1 MAYRA
6 AVITVSDKGFRGERI
21 DTSGPAL
28 CALLKENGFEIACT
42 AIVPDEIEAIRE
54 ELLRCADQLQIPL
67 ILTTGGTGF
76 AERDVTPEATKE
88 VITRETPGIPE
99 AMRAESMRITPRGCL
114 SRSAAGIRGKSLII
128 NLPGSEKAAKEN
140 LNAVLPALSHGL
152 KILASEGS
160 ADCAAEAGKAAGSA
174 AAAAVAGPAS
184 GTGAAAAAEPAPG
197 TGAAAASDSA
207 SAAGPV
213 PAAEAAKT
221 ENAGGKRTP
230 PSMDRWMFEAKA
242 DFSARNIGMYLTHNG
257 KVRATP
263 RSFVR
268 DGVQTSAPVTG
279 MIFFADEEKVSLAV
293 KETFK
298 MDGVH
303 YVRTWFNKG
312 HLNVGDDIMFVL
324 IGGDTRPHTIAALE
338 FLVGK
343 IKSECVAEQE
353 LFS

>member
-6 AVITVSDKGFRGERI
+6 AVITVSDKGFRGERT
-21 DTSGPAL
+21 DTSSPAL
-28 CALLKENGFEIACT
+28 CALLKENGFEIAHT
-42 AIVPDEIEAIRE
+42 AIVPDEKDAIRK
-54 ELLRCADQLQIPL
+54 ELLRCADQLQVPL

-76 AERDVTPEATKE
+76 AERDVTPEATRE

-140 LNAVLPALSHGL
+140 LIAVLPALSHGL
-152 KILASEGS
+152 DILASEGS
-160 ADCAAEAGKAAGSA
+160 ADCAAEAGKT
-174 AAAAVAGPAS
+174 AGPAPD
-184 GTGAAAAAEPAPG
+184 ADPAP
-197 TGAAAASDSA
+197 
-207 SAAGPV
+207 AGDIS
-213 PAAEAAKT
+213 
-221 ENAGGKRTP
+221 GKRTP

-242 DFSARNIGMYLTHNG
+242 DFSARKIGMYLTHNG

-263 RSFVR
+263 RAFVR

-298 MDGVH
+298 MEGVH

-312 HLNVGDDIMFVL
+312 HLNVGDDIMFIL

-343 IKSECVAEQE
+343 IKTECVAEQE
-353 LFS
+353 LFG

>member
-6 AVITVSDKGFRGERI
+6 AVITVSDKGFRGERE

-28 CALLKENGFEIACT
+28 CALLQKNGFEIACT
-42 AIVPDEIEAIRE
+42 AIVPDEKESIKKA
-54 ELLRCADQLQIPL
+54 LLRCADEQQIPL

-160 ADCAAEAGKAAGSA
+160 ADCAAEEGKAAVSMSDVSAIPADGPAPVTGAAVAAGPAPVTSA
-174 AAAAVAGPAS
+174 AAAAD
-184 GTGAAAAAEPAPG
+184 PAP
-197 TGAAAASDSA
+197 
-207 SAAGPV
+207 
-213 PAAEAAKT
+213 AEDIS
-221 ENAGGKRTP
+221 GKRTP

-263 RSFVR
+263 RAFVR

-279 MIFFADEEKVSLAV
+279 MIFFADEDKVSLAV

-298 MDGVH
+298 LDGVH

-312 HLNVGDDIMFVL
+312 RLNVGDDIMFVL

>member
-174 AAAAVAGPAS
+174 AAAAVA
-184 GTGAAAAAEPAPG
+184 EPAPG
-197 TGAAAASDSA
+197 TGAAAASNSA
-207 SAAGPV
+207 SAVGPV

-263 RSFVR
+263 RAFVR

>member
-42 AIVPDEIEAIRE
+42 AIVPDETEAIRE

-152 KILASEGS
+152 IILASEGS
-160 ADCAAEAGKAAGSA
+160 ADCAAEAGKASGSA
-174 AAAAVAGPAS
+174 AAS
-184 GTGAAAAAEPAPG
+184 N
-197 TGAAAASDSA
+197 SA

-263 RSFVR
+263 RAFVR

-312 HLNVGDDIMFVL
+312 RLNVGDDIMFVL